1 MFLSNSQKSSE
12 REEAVLLDSNLRE
25 PGRRVSALVVLRLR
39 PTMLPRLANPGTLG
53 PTKDSLRSRIAF
65 DQRSDG
71 TSELKREVARER
83 VAYGAYDVERG
94 RSDAEGDEAAKVAAA
109 DDDCSAD
116 PERSGPPPAIGFK
129 TSRLECVCR
138 CNGSN
143 AGNVCCFGGRK

>member
-1 MFLSNSQKSSE
+1 M
-12 REEAVLLDSNLRE
+12 LLDSNLRE

-39 PTMLPRLANPGTLG
+39 PTMLPRLAKPKTLG

-83 VAYGAYDVERG
+83 VANGAYEVERG

-109 DDDCSAD
+109 ADDCSAD
-116 PERSGPPPAIGFK
+116 PERSAPPPLIGFK

-143 AGNVCCFGGRK
+143 AGNVCCFGSRE